1 MGNALFILNFF
12 LTHFRILYN
21 VVREKIYGSLFS
33 VSHKKK
39 RAKRVIKMATSEL
52 PLKSRTKSQK
62 SQKNTIANKSVVRLL
77 RTTRFFKNNKPL
89 QKIQW

>member
-12 LTHFRILYN
+12 FTHFRILYN

-33 VSHKKK
+33 VSHKKN
-39 RAKRVIKMATSEL
+39 RAKRVMKMATFEL

-62 SQKNTIANKSVVRLL
+62 SQKEQMQN
-77 RTTRFFKNNKPL
+77 
-89 QKIQW
+89 

>member
-39 RAKRVIKMATSEL
+39 RAKRVMKIATFEL

-62 SQKNTIANKSVVRLL
+62 SQKKTNANKSVVRLL
-77 RTTRFFKNNKPL
+77 RTTRIFKNIKPL
-89 QKIQW
+89 QKTQW

>member
-39 RAKRVIKMATSEL
+39 RAKLVVTIATFEL
-52 PLKSRTKSQK
+52 PLKSCQK
-62 SQKNTIANKSVVRLL
+62 LQKLQNEQRQNKIMVRLL
-77 RTTRFFKNNKPL
+77 RATKIYKNIYPL
-89 QKIQW
+89 QKYQW

>member
-1 MGNALFILNFF
+1 MGNALFILNSF

-21 VVREKIYGSLFS
+21 VVREKICGSLFS

-39 RAKRVIKMATSEL
+39 RAKPVMKIATFEL

-62 SQKNTIANKSVVRLL
+62 SQKKTIVNKSVVRLL

-89 QKIQW
+89 QKTQW